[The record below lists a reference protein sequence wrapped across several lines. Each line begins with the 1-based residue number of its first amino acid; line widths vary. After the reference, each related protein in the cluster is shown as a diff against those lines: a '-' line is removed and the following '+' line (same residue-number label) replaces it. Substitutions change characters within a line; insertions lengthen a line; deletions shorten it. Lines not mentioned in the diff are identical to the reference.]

1 MADSHDPATGAKIRS
16 ELLER
21 VLVGLPALGA
31 ALALVAVGGVTFA
44 VALALLGMVCLYEL
58 YHLYADAGPA
68 WPAGFAALLGVLAA
82 AQWGTQ
88 EQVLLVAVAALPLS
102 FVVALLMGRAH
113 TPAIA
118 LTLLGVWW
126 IALALAY
133 AVLLRRLPHGGGI
146 VLDVLL
152 GTFVGDSAAYLGGR
166 AIGRHKLAPRIS
178 PNKTVEGLVL
188 GLAFA
193 VLAVFVA
200 SRFQHNWLHPWDALA
215 LGAGV
220 ALAAPLGDLFE
231 SFVKRDAGA
240 KDTGRLFGAHGGAL
254 DRLDAVLFAA
264 VTGFYIWHAILVG

>member
-1 MADSHDPATGAKIRS
+1 MAGSQEAAPGPRMRS

-44 VALALLGMVCLYEL
+44 AALALLGMACLYEL
-58 YHLYADAGPA
+58 YQLYADVGPA
-68 WPAGFAALLGVLAA
+68 WPAGFAALLGLLAA

-88 EQVLLVAVAALPLS
+88 AQVLLVAVAALPLT
-102 FVVALLMGRAH
+102 FVVALFSGRTR

-146 VLDVLL
+146 VLDVLV

-178 PNKTVEGLVL
+178 PNKTVEGLLL

-200 SRFQHNWLHPWDALA
+200 SRFQHWLHAADALA

>member
-1 MADSHDPATGAKIRS
+1 MADSQDPASDSKTRS

-44 VALALLGMVCLYEL
+44 TALALLGMVCLYEL

-68 WPAGFAALLGVLAA
+68 WPAGFAALLGLLAA

-88 EQVLLVAVAALPLS
+88 QQVLLVAVVALPLT
-102 FVVALLMGRAH
+102 FVVALMMGRAQ

-126 IALALAY
+126 IAIALAY

-200 SRFQHNWLHPWDALA
+200 SRWQHWLHTWDALA

-220 ALAAPLGDLFE
+220 AIAAPLGDLFE

>member
-1 MADSHDPATGAKIRS
+1 MAESQDPASAPQQMRS

-44 VALALLGMVCLYEL
+44 VALGLLGIVCLYEL
-58 YHLYADAGPA
+58 YHLYADSGPA
-68 WPAGFAALLGVLAA
+68 WPAGVAALLGLLAA

-88 EQVLLVAVAALPLS
+88 QQVLL
-102 FVVALLMGRAH
+102 G
-113 TPAIA
+113 I
-118 LTLLGVWW
+118 WW
-126 IALALAY
+126 IAIALAY

-188 GLAFA
+188 GVAFA

-200 SRFQHNWLHPWDALA
+200 SRFQHWLHSWDALA

-254 DRLDAVLFAA
+254 DRLDALLFAA

>member
-1 MADSHDPATGAKIRS
+1 MAPRQQPAPRQQTRS
-16 ELLER
+16 ELLDR
-21 VLVGLPALGA
+21 VLVGGPALAG

-44 VALALLGMVCLYEL
+44 VAMALLGVACLYEL
-58 YHLYADAGPA
+58 YQLYAEAKPVWLAGL
-68 WPAGFAALLGVLAA
+68 AALLGLLAA

-88 EQVLLVAVAALPLS
+88 EQVLLIAVAALPLT
-102 FVVALLMGRAH
+102 FVVALCTGRSS
-113 TPAIA
+113 TSAIA

-146 VLDVLL
+146 VLDVLV

-166 AIGRHKLAPRIS
+166 AIGRHKLASRIS

-188 GLAFA
+188 GFAFA

-200 SRFQHNWLHPWDALA
+200 SRFQHWLHVGDALA

-220 ALAAPLGDLFE
+220 AVAAPLGDLFE

-264 VTGFYIWHAILVG
+264 VTGFYIWHAILVS

>member
-1 MADSHDPATGAKIRS
+1 MADSQDPASDSKTRS

-44 VALALLGMVCLYEL
+44 TALALLGMVCLYEL
-58 YHLYADAGPA
+58 YHLYADASPA
-68 WPAGFAALLGVLAA
+68 WPAGFAALLGLLAA

-88 EQVLLVAVAALPLS
+88 EQVLLVAVVALPLT
-102 FVVALLMGRAH
+102 FVVALMMGRAQ

-126 IALALAY
+126 IAIALAY

-200 SRFQHNWLHPWDALA
+200 SRWQHWLHTWDALA

-220 ALAAPLGDLFE
+220 AIAAPLGDLFE

>member
-1 MADSHDPATGAKIRS
+1 MADSQDPASDSKTRS

-44 VALALLGMVCLYEL
+44 TALALLGMVCLYEL

-68 WPAGFAALLGVLAA
+68 WPAGFAALLGLLAA

-88 EQVLLVAVAALPLS
+88 QQVLLVAVVALPLT
-102 FVVALLMGRAH
+102 FVVALMMGRAQ

-126 IALALAY
+126 IAIALAY

-178 PNKTVEGLVL
+178 PNKTVEGLLL

-193 VLAVFVA
+193 VLAVFVV
-200 SRFQHNWLHPWDALA
+200 SRWQHWLHTWDALA

-220 ALAAPLGDLFE
+220 AIAAPLGDLFE

>member
-1 MADSHDPATGAKIRS
+1 MAESQAPAPNPRMRS
-16 ELLER
+16 ELRQR
-21 VLVGLPALGA
+21 VLVGLPAFAA

-44 VALALLGMVCLYEL
+44 VALTLLGIACLYEL
-58 YHLYADAGPA
+58 YQLYADASPA
-68 WPAGFAALLGVLAA
+68 WPAGFAALLGLLAA
-82 AQWGTQ
+82 AQWGSQ
-88 EQVLLVAVAALPLS
+88 EQVLLVAVVALPLT
-102 FVVALLMGRAH
+102 FVVALFSGRAG
-113 TPAIA
+113 TPAVA

-133 AVLLRRLPHGGGI
+133 AVLLRRLPHGGGV

-200 SRFQHNWLHPWDALA
+200 SRFQHWLHAADALA

-220 ALAAPLGDLFE
+220 ALAAVLGDLFE
-231 SFVKRDAGA
+231 SFIKRDAGA